1 MKRLFTGP
9 AFALALSAS
18 TFMAGCTEPA
28 TDEPAANTTVP
39 ATEERGTG
47 DATEEAADAAGADAG
62 DTAGAETAA
71 ADDTTTPADAATTTP
86 VVAKLTPEEQA
97 AASAQHMCPVS
108 DEELGS
114 MGDPIKVTVK
124 GRDVYVCCDA
134 CIEEVQ
140 NNPDKYLAILDKAAE
155 EKAAGEAAPADA
167 TEADG
172 AAG

>member
-18 TFMAGCTEPA
+18 TFMAGCSEPA
-28 TDEPAANTTVP
+28 ADEPAAGTTAP

-47 DATEEAADAAGADAG
+47 DAADASTGDAAAG
-62 DTAGAETAA
+62 ETAA
-71 ADDTTTPADAATTTP
+71 STDAADAATTTP

-134 CIEEVQ
+134 CIEEVE
-140 NNPDKYLAILDKAAE
+140 NNPDKYLAILDKAAAD
-155 EKAAGEAAPADA
+155 KAAAEREAAPADA
-167 TEADG
+167 AEADG